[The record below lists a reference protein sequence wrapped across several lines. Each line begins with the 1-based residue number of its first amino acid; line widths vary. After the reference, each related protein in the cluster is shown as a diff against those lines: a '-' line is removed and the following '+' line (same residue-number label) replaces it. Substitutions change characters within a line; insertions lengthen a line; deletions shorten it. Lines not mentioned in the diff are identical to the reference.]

1 MPSSLSPTLVERRS
15 FYVAAVIALL
25 LVLAGELLL
34 SVRHLSQSFDEG
46 AHLYAGL
53 EHWKVRDFGVNPEH
67 PPLVKLVAAA
77 PILSMQLRPPHPPPI
92 LFFGE
97 EYIGGNMLLY
107 GNDADTLLQ
116 RGRTAVSV
124 FTLALALLV
133 FAAAYEMFGRTAALL
148 ALTLFTFEPTLLAH
162 GALITTDM
170 GVTCCMFAAVYAF
183 YRYLNHPSAGRLMLC
198 GLAAGL
204 ALAAKMSGFLVIPI
218 LLACALVDLFLE
230 SSRDAAG
237 AVKRRRGQA
246 VQAMSA
252 VIVAALIGYGI
263 LWTFYSFRYA
273 ARPAG
278 MAMTPTL
285 MQFAHAL
292 PRQWETWV
300 ILHLAQW
307 HLFPE
312 AYLFGWT
319 KLPIDQEAHPAF
331 LLGRIFPTGTWMY
344 FPVVLAIKSSLA
356 LLFFLLL
363 APFMYLR
370 DLRSFRRPLMF
381 ALVPLVMILG
391 SSMTSHLN
399 IGVRHVL
406 PMYPF
411 AILIA
416 AASAWGFAKSSRAAA
431 YAVGAILL
439 FNAISSIRAFP
450 DYLPYSNEAFGGS
463 SRSYRLLSDSNV
475 DWGQQLKEVNVYL
488 KQRNIRD
495 CWMAYSFPG
504 SAATYYGVPCKA
516 LPTGISLWTEQPQQ
530 IIPSTISGT
539 LLISTTDS
547 SGVIWGE
554 GDANPYGRFQ
564 QGTPDGMIGH
574 SILVYRGT
582 YELPLAAA
590 ASHVSQIPTLVRAG
604 KADAAVAEAQAA
616 VNLAPGSAQMQAR
629 LGGALLSA
637 HRPEEAEEA
646 FREAMRKAQAHK
658 SNDQT
663 QEITM
668 LIAGLRHPLF

>member
-1 MPSSLSPTLVERRS
+1 MPPSLSRTLVERRL
-15 FYVAAVIALL
+15 FYMAAVIALL

-53 EHWKVRDFGVNPEH
+53 QHWKARDFGVNPEH

-77 PILSMQLRPPHPPPI
+77 PILGMQLRPPHPPPI
-92 LFFGE
+92 LFFAE
-97 EYIGGNMLLY
+97 EYIGGSMLLY

-116 RGRTAVSV
+116 RGRTAVSI
-124 FTLALALLV
+124 FTLVLALLV
-133 FAAAYEMFGRTAALL
+133 FAASYEMFGRTAALL
-148 ALTLFTFEPTLLAH
+148 ALILFTFEPTLLAH

-170 GVTCCMFAAVYAF
+170 GVTCGMFAAVYAF
-183 YRYLNHPSAGRLMLC
+183 YRYLQHPGVGRLLLC
-198 GLAAGL
+198 GSATGL
-204 ALAAKMSGFLVIPI
+204 ALAAKMSGLLVIPI
-218 LLACALVDLFLE
+218 LLACAFVDLFLE
-230 SSRDAAG
+230 PVGDAAEPGKRRLRQAVKATG
-237 AVKRRRGQA
+237 AVIG
-246 VQAMSA
+246 
-252 VIVAALIGYGI
+252 IALISYGI
-263 LWTFYSFRYA
+263 LWAFYTFRYA

-285 MQFAHAL
+285 MQYAHAL
-292 PRQWETWV
+292 PKQWETWV

-319 KLPIDQEAHPAF
+319 KLPIDQEGHPAF

-344 FPVVLAIKSSLA
+344 FPVALAIKSSLA

-363 APFMYLR
+363 APWMYR
-370 DLRSFRRPLMF
+370 RGLRSFRRPLIF

-391 SSMTSHLN
+391 ASMTSHLN

-406 PMYPF
+406 PVYPF

-416 AASAWGFAKSSRAAA
+416 AASAWAFAKRSRAAG
-431 YAVGAILL
+431 YAVAAILL
-439 FNAISSIRAFP
+439 FHAVSSIRIFP
-450 DYLPYSNEAFGGS
+450 DYLTFSNEAFGGS

-475 DWGQQLKEVNVYL
+475 DWGQQLKEVAAYL
-488 KQRNIRD
+488 QQRKIQD
-495 CWMAYSFPG
+495 CWMAYSFPW
-504 SAATYYGVPCKA
+504 AAPAYYGVPCKP
-516 LPTGISLWTEQPQQ
+516 LPTGFSLWTGQPQP

-554 GDANPYGRFQ
+554 GDANPYERFQ
-564 QGTPDGMIGH
+564 QGTTDAMIGH
-574 SILVYRGT
+574 SMLVYRGT
-582 YELPLAAA
+582 YDLPLAAA
-590 ASHVSQIPTLVRAG
+590 ASHISQVQALLRAG
-604 KADAAVAEAQAA
+604 RTDAAVAEAQAA

-637 HRPEEAEEA
+637 HRPAEAEQA
-646 FREAMRKAQAHK
+646 FREAMREAKDHK
-658 SNDQT
+658 PDDQT
-663 QEITM
+663 GEIAR
-668 LIAGLRHPLF
+668 LIALLRQPLP

>member
-1 MPSSLSPTLVERRS
+1 MSSSSFLKLVQRRWL
-15 FYVAAVIALL
+15 YMTAVVALL
-25 LVLAGELLL
+25 LVLTGELLL
-34 SVRHLSQSFDEG
+34 SVRHLSQTFDEG

-77 PILSMQLRPPHPPPI
+77 PILGMQLRQPHPPPI
-92 LFFGE
+92 LFFAE
-97 EYIGGNMLLY
+97 EYIGGDMLLY

-133 FAAAYEMFGRTAALL
+133 FAAAYEMFGRAVGLL

-170 GVTCCMFAAVYAF
+170 GVTCFMFAVVYAF
-183 YRYLNHPSAGRLMLC
+183 YRYVNHPSVGRLLLC

-204 ALAAKMSGFLVIPI
+204 AMAAKMSGFLAIPI
-218 LLACALVDLFLE
+218 LLACALANLFLE
-230 SSRDAAG
+230 SPGDTRPAKSRLQQAAR
-237 AVKRRRGQA
+237 AA
-246 VQAMSA
+246 AA
-252 VIVAALIGYGI
+252 VIVVALTGYGM
-263 LWTFYSFRYA
+263 LWAFYTFRFA

-278 MAMTPTL
+278 IGMTPTL
-285 MQFAHAL
+285 TQFAHAL
-292 PRQWETWV
+292 PRHWETWV

-307 HLFPE
+307 HLLPE

-331 LLGRIFPTGTWMY
+331 LMGRIFPTGTWMY
-344 FPVVLAIKSSLA
+344 FPAALVIKSSLA

-363 APFMYLR
+363 APFMYVRGLKP
-370 DLRSFRRPLMF
+370 FRRQLVF
-381 ALVPLVMILG
+381 ALVPFIMILAA
-391 SSMTSHLN
+391 SMTSHLD

-406 PMYPF
+406 PVYPF
-411 AILIA
+411 AILVA
-416 AASAWGFAKSSRAAA
+416 AASAWAFGKSSRPAA
-431 YAVGAILL
+431 YAVVAILL

-463 SRSYRLLSDSNV
+463 SRSYRSLSDSNV

-488 KQRNIRD
+488 ARNHIRD
-495 CWMAYSFPG
+495 CWMAYSSPG
-504 SAATYYGVPCKA
+504 SAATYYGIPCKR
-516 LPTGISLWTEQPQQ
+516 LPTGFSMWTGQPEQ

-539 LLISTTDS
+539 LLISTTDA
-547 SGVIWGE
+547 SGVIWGAS
-554 GDANPYGRFQ
+554 DANPYEQFQ
-564 QGTPDGMIGH
+564 QGTPNAMIGN
-574 SILVYRGT
+574 SMLVYQGT

-590 ASHVSQIPTLVRAG
+590 ATHASQIPALMRAG
-604 KADAAVAEAQAA
+604 KADAGVTEAQIA
-616 VNLAPGSAQMQAR
+616 VNLAPDSAEMQAR

-637 HRPEEAEEA
+637 HRPAEAEQA
-646 FREAMRKAQAHK
+646 FHEAMRKAQAHK
-658 SNDQT
+658 PNDQT
-663 QEITM
+663 PEITM
-668 LIAGLRHPLF
+668 LIAGLRRPLF